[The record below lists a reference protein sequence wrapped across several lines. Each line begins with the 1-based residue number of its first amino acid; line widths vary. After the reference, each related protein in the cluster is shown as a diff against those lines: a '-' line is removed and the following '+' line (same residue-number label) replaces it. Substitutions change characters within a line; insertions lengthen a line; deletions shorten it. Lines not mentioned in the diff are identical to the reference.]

1 MEINLISDTVTKP
14 SPEMLQHMFNAKVG
28 DDVFKQ
34 DPTVNEF
41 ERIVADLFGMEAA
54 MFFPTG
60 TMANQTAIK
69 LNTNPGDQIICD
81 KWSHIHLYESGGASA
96 NSGVNFNLLDGNRGI
111 ITAEEVK
118 AGINDPEFY
127 HTPMSKMVGIENTTN
142 KGGGA
147 CYEIAELQKI
157 KQVCKDH
164 NLKYHLDGA
173 RLWNAMIAKKQ
184 EPKQFGQLFD
194 TISVCFSKGLG
205 CPIGS
210 VLLSDTATIHSALR
224 VRKIFGG
231 NMRQSGYLAAAGIY
245 ALQNNINRLE
255 DDHRR
260 AKELGIQLEQCN
272 WVAIVEPVETNIVV
286 FSAQPHI
293 KDQEVIEKLKQNG
306 ISISLLA
313 KGKLRMV
320 THLDYR
326 QVMHEYVM
334 EVLEKIEFLLF
345 YLFNCFSYL
354 QNIGLLIFTF
364 LNTIRILIFNK
375 FVVINAI
382 FEDIKLLIFDI
393 PNNPFAI
400 YHGVC

>member
-14 SPEMLQHMFNAKVG
+14 TSEMLKAMFDAKVG

-34 DPTVNEF
+34 DPTVNAF
-41 ERIVADLFGMEAA
+41 EKMVADLFGMEAA
-54 MFFPTG
+54 LFFPTG

-111 ITAEEVK
+111 ITAEQVK
-118 AGINDPEFY
+118 EGINDPEFY
-127 HTPMSKMVGIENTTN
+127 HTPMSKMVAIENTTN

-147 CYEIAELQKI
+147 CYDISELQKI
-157 KQVCKDH
+157 KQVCVDH

-173 RLWNAMIAKKQ
+173 RLWNAMITKKQ
-184 EPKQFGQLFD
+184 QPKQFGELFD

-210 VLLSDTATIHSALR
+210 VLLSNAETMHRALR
-224 VRKIFGG
+224 IRKIFGG
-231 NMRQSGYLAAAGIY
+231 NMRQSGYLAAAGMY

-260 AKELGIQLEQCN
+260 AKELGMQLEQCD
-272 WVAIVEPVETNIVV
+272 WVSKVEKVETNIVV

-293 KDQEVIEKLKQNG
+293 QDQLVIEKLKQKG
-306 ISISLLA
+306 ISISILA

-326 QVMHEYVM
+326 QVMHEYVL
-334 EVLEKIEFLLF
+334 ENLEKLRF
-345 YLFNCFSYL
+345 
-354 QNIGLLIFTF
+354 
-364 LNTIRILIFNK
+364 
-375 FVVINAI
+375 
-382 FEDIKLLIFDI
+382 
-393 PNNPFAI
+393 
-400 YHGVC
+400 